1 MSNKLATT
9 PLNWG
14 VRTESLTTESGIILK
29 DHVSLVRDDNNVP
42 LSVVSSTY
50 HPFQNEQ
57 LIELLEKVSKQTGV
71 AIHKSGFFGDGQK
84 VYIQLKTD
92 DLSMPNDRVEGFVT
106 GINSF
111 DGSTSLAFGNSSI
124 TISCQNTFFAAL
136 RELKSKV
143 RHTKNMMIKVDEV
156 AASLDKALV
165 EEQKMFQRIKRM
177 SEVRMTPQVKEL
189 VVKALFNLD
198 SSIDLSN
205 EDAVSTVTRN
215 KIIKYDIDHRTEV
228 AQKGDNLWGLF
239 SGVTRF
245 TTHTA
250 TKNDTES
257 KLFGVYAERERRIF
271 NELAA
276 MAN

>member
-9 PLNWG
+9 PLNWN

-57 LIELLEKVSKQTGV
+57 LIELLDKVSQQTGV
-71 AIHKSGFFGDGQK
+71 GIHKSGYFGEGQK
-84 VYIQLKTD
+84 VYIQLKTG
-92 DLSMPNDRVEGFVT
+92 DLSMPNDRIEGFVT

-111 DGSTSLAFGNSSI
+111 DGSTSLAFGNSTI

-136 RELKSKV
+136 HELKTKV

-165 EEQKMFQRIKRM
+165 EEKKMFERIKRM
-177 SEVRMTPQVKEL
+177 SEVRMTPEVKDL
-189 VVKALFNLD
+189 VMRSLFSLD
-198 SSIDLSN
+198 STLDLSK
-205 EDAVSTVTRN
+205 EDAVSTLTRN
-215 KIIKYDIDHRTEV
+215 KIIKYEIDHKTEV
-228 AQKGDNLWGLF
+228 TQKGDNLWGLF
-239 SGVTRF
+239 SGVTKY

-250 TKNDTES
+250 TKNDVET
-257 KLFGVYAERERRIF
+257 KLFGVYAGRERKIF
-271 NELAA
+271 NDLASLV
-276 MAN
+276 N

>member
-14 VRTESLTTESGIILK
+14 VRTESLTTESGIVLN
-29 DHVSLVRDDNNVP
+29 DYVSLVRDDTNVP
-42 LSVVSSTY
+42 LSVVSNTY

-57 LIELLEKVSKQTGV
+57 LIELLEKVSQQTGV
-71 AIHKSGFFGDGQK
+71 GIHKSGYFGDGQK

-92 DLSMPNDRVEGFVT
+92 DLKMPNDKVEGFVT

-111 DGSTSLAFGNSSI
+111 DGSTSLAFGNSTI

-136 RELKSKV
+136 RELKSKI

-156 AASLDKALV
+156 AASLDKALI
-165 EEQKMFQRIKRM
+165 EEKRMFERIKRM
-177 SEVRMTPQVKEL
+177 SEVRMTPQVKDL
-189 VVKALFNLD
+189 VMRALFDID
-198 SSIDLSN
+198 STLDLSK
-205 EDAVSTVTRN
+205 EDAISTVTRN
-215 KIIKYDIDHRTEV
+215 KIIKYEIDHNTEV

-257 KLFGVYAERERRIF
+257 KLFGVYAGRERKIF

-276 MAN
+276 FAN